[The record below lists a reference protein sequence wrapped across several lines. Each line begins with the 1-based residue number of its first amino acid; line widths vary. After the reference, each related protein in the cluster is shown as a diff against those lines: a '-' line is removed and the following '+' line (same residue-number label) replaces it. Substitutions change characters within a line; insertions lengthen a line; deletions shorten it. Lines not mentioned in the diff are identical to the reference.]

1 MGVGDGFLALGELT
15 GTMRSL
21 DVYERREA
29 GGKIE
34 ANGPQEDMLVGW
46 AISPWSTTWQVCEEP
61 SD

>member
-29 GGKIE
+29 DGKIE

-46 AISPWSTTWQVCEEP
+46 AISP
-61 SD
+61 